1 MALPTITRGLRAR
14 REGRRE
20 ERVGSGTCSGSSA
33 ARGLRG
39 VMRFCSISDAPSPS
53 IGRPDIGG
61 SGSPAPS
68 TIRAGAAAEGGAPG
82 LGAGRPAEGEM
93 APTLP
98 EAGRSGI
105 AKSVLDTPPGAE
117 LGGTGGLD
125 LAPPALVP
133 VAVWLAATV
142 ALVDPATGG
151 VDARAAFAAP
161 GAGGLGRIVT
171 VASGAGCGG
180 SPAAI
185 RWRGGG
191 GSAASRP
198 EAGSAGCGAG
208 GAGAADA
215 GLGG

>member
-53 IGRPDIGG
+53 IGRPEIGG

-68 TIRAGAAAEGGAPG
+68 TIRAGAAAAGGVPG
-82 LGAGRPAEGEM
+82 LAVGRPAEGEM

-98 EAGRSGI
+98 EGGRSGI
-105 AKSVLDTPPGAE
+105 ATSAFAAPLVADA
-117 LGGTGGLD
+117 GGTGGPA
-125 LAPPALVP
+125 LAPPAPAP
-133 VAVWLAATV
+133 VAVGPAAAV

-151 VDARAAFAAP
+151 LEAKAAFA
-161 GAGGLGRIVT
+161 GLGRIDT
-171 VASGAGCGG
+171 VRPLGLALVLHLLVMPKRIGCQK
-180 SPAAI
+180 
-185 RWRGGG
+185 RGD
-191 GSAASRP
+191 
-198 EAGSAGCGAG
+198 GCPY
-208 GAGAADA
+208 
-215 GLGG
+215 